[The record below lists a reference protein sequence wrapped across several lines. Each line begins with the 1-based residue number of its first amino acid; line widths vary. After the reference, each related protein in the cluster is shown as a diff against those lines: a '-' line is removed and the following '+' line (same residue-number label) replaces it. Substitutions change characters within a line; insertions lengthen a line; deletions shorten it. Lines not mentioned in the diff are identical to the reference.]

1 MFGTLYWTNSIKT
14 RNLGL
19 DIYEIFLVP
28 AAASERHIT
37 YSRGRR
43 LLLICI
49 QSALCFPVWSFSH
62 RQHLDF
68 FSFHTISHCFIMRT
82 PPHAAWEAP
91 WMLCLRFIRT
101 IRHDLLCFAA
111 TSVFRR
117 WETPKPNVSTRLSYP
132 SASRGPRRTS
142 LQRSSSGTSM
152 IRRSTWI
159 RSLTYRC
166 SGWVLT
172 HRQEESSVLQ
182 TGSGDR
188 KKSWQDTESH
198 FQASSLLRK
207 VSPLEV
213 SVTIVLSVCRKKRA
227 ATIYPRNR
235 LCLRRWNWWE
245 SHFMFILV
253 LKDLEHLV
261 DVFRAKE
268 RGRRLS
274 VTDESQVWWRTSWR
288 DEFSSQRRG
297 NWEYLCCLDVS
308 RRSFH

>member
-1 MFGTLYWTNSIKT
+1 MTSFWFQQLHLK
-14 RNLGL
+14 
-19 DIYEIFLVP
+19 DI
-28 AAASERHIT
+28 SHI
-37 YSRGRR
+37 
-43 LLLICI
+43 
-49 QSALCFPVWSFSH
+49 VEEEDSFSSVSS
-62 RQHLDF
+62 QHYASQCDRFPIVSILI
-68 FSFHTISHCFIMRT
+68 FSLSTPFHTCFIMRT

-101 IRHDLLCFAA
+101 ISHDLLCFAA

-188 KKSWQDTESH
+188 K
-198 FQASSLLRK
+198 
-207 VSPLEV
+207 
-213 SVTIVLSVCRKKRA
+213 
-227 ATIYPRNR
+227 
-235 LCLRRWNWWE
+235 
-245 SHFMFILV
+245 
-253 LKDLEHLV
+253 
-261 DVFRAKE
+261 
-268 RGRRLS
+268 
-274 VTDESQVWWRTSWR
+274 
-288 DEFSSQRRG
+288 
-297 NWEYLCCLDVS
+297 
-308 RRSFH
+308 